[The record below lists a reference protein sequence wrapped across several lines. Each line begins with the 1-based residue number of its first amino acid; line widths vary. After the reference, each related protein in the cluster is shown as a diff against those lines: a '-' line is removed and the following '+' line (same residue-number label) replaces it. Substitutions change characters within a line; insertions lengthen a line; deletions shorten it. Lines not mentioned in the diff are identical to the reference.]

1 MLKSWISAM
10 RLRTLPLALASI
22 GMGSFLAASKGGFS
36 LSVFVM
42 ALLTTLCLQIL
53 SNLANDYGDS
63 IHGADHSNRQGP
75 SREVQSGKISRSQ
88 MKTAIGFCAV
98 ITLIVGICL
107 LWIAGVPKEVFLAF
121 AGLGC
126 LAMLAAV
133 LYTNGARPYGY
144 IGLGDIS
151 VFLFFGWLGVLG
163 VYYLMTKRVELD
175 LLLPGS
181 ACGLFTVAV
190 LNVNNIRDI
199 DSDLEAG
206 KYSIPVR
213 LGRHR
218 ATWYHIALLIV
229 GLLLAITYTVLHYNK
244 PIQLLYLIIIP
255 LLFINGKAI
264 VTKTNAQDLDPYLK
278 QMALTTLAFVLFF
291 GVGILL

>member
-1 MLKSWISAM
+1 MLESWISAM

-22 GMGSFLAASKGGFS
+22 GMGSFLAAAKSAFS
-36 LSVFVM
+36 LPIFLL
-42 ALLTTLCLQIL
+42 ALLTTLSLQIL

-63 IHGADHSNRQGP
+63 VHGADHGNRQGP
-75 SREVQSGKISRSQ
+75 SREVQSGHITKVQ
-88 MKTAIGFCAV
+88 MKKAIVLCGV
-98 ITLIVGICL
+98 ITLMIGICL
-107 LWIAGVPKEVFLAF
+107 LIVAGVPTKVFLVF
-121 AGLGC
+121 AGLGGV
-126 LAMLAAV
+126 AILAAV
-133 LYTNGARPYGY
+133 LYTNGVRPYGY

-163 VYYLMTKRVELD
+163 VYYLMTQQIEVD

-213 LGRHR
+213 LGRHG
-218 ATWYHIALLIV
+218 ATWYHLALLIV
-229 GLLLAITYTVLHYNK
+229 GFLLALTYTILHYNR
-244 PIQLLYLIIIP
+244 PIQLLFLVIIP

-264 VTKTNAQDLDPYLK
+264 VTKTNAKDLDPYLR

-291 GVGILL
+291 GLGIIL